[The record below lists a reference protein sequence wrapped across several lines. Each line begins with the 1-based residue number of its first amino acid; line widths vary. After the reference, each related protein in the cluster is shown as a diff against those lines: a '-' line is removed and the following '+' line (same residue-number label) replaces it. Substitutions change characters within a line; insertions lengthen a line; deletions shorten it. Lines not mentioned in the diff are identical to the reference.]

1 MRKLFPRS
9 SRRSLGLLVQ
19 ADGVA
24 LAQASAP
31 PQGQAH
37 IQHWHWLALHDAPR
51 VRQSWLTGWPDP
63 SWLRTARQKAGCAA
77 QDAALA
83 IEEARLRRFSLQL
96 QSGLNVRE
104 QVKAIE
110 LELQR
115 QLPWPLADTV
125 WDFHG
130 LAKPENPALAEP
142 HQRPDWLVA
151 AMQAQAVQHVE
162 VLATQRPWVTACE
175 DWCRAAGLWLVRLE
189 PAWQAEARWRR
200 MPAPQSDRAAQVLSP
215 HLQAQVGGL
224 ALGVFTP

>member
-1 MRKLFPRS
+1 L
-9 SRRSLGLLVQ
+9 
-19 ADGVA
+19 
-24 LAQASAP
+24 
-31 PQGQAH
+31 
-37 IQHWHWLALHDAPR
+37 
-51 VRQSWLTGWPDP
+51 
-63 SWLRTARQKAGCAA
+63 ARQQAGCTA

-83 IEEARLRRFSLQL
+83 IEEARLRRFNLQL

-110 LELQR
+110 IELQR
-115 QLPWPLADTV
+115 QLPWRLADTV

-130 LAKPENPALAEP
+130 LAKPEKPALAEP

-162 VLATQRPWVTACE
+162 VLATQRAWVAACE

-189 PAWQAEARWRR
+189 PAWQAEQRWQRL
-200 MPAPQSDRAAQVLSP
+200 PQPSSQTATQVLAP
-215 HLQAQVGGL
+215 HVQAQVGGL

>member
-1 MRKLFPRS
+1 MRKLFPRFT
-9 SRRSLGLLVQ
+9 RRSLGLVML
-19 ADGVA
+19 ADGLA

-31 PQGQAH
+31 AQGQAQ
-37 IQHWHWLALHDAPR
+37 IQHWHWLTLHDAPR
-51 VRQSWLTGWPDP
+51 VHQSWLTGWPDP
-63 SWLRTARQKAGCAA
+63 SWLRKACQQAGCAA

-83 IEEARLRRFSLQL
+83 IDDTRLRRFSLQL

-115 QLPWPLADTV
+115 QLPWPLAETV
-125 WDFHG
+125 WDFHC
-130 LAKPENPALAEP
+130 LAAPEGNTLAEP
-142 HQRPDWLVA
+142 HRRPDWLVA

-162 VLATQRPWVTACE
+162 VLATQRPWVAACE

-200 MPAPQSDRAAQVLSP
+200 LPQPQSNTAPQVLAP